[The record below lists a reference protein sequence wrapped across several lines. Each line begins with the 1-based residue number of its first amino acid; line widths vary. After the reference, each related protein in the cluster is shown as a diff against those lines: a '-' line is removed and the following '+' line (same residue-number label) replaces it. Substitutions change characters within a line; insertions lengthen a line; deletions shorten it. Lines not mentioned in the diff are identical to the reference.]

1 MSTPLYKRPAVIVL
15 AVVVIIAFLIVGVL
29 AARSTVSVPSAPRSV
44 HAVAGN
50 ARATISWTAP
60 SSDGGA
66 AITKYRASSTLGA
79 KSCTSATTSCVVLG
93 LTNGVGYSFR
103 VTATN
108 SAGTSV
114 SSVASNSVTPRYGA
128 CVAFWSLPSRPVSAD
143 VLAAITHYY
152 RASHLTPVS
161 VVKNREMILSVADQ
175 SVGVHHCSNADG
187 SVASYVGMV
196 PANSAEAVML
206 EVTHLPYPVTG
217 GSVSFITLAK
227 TASGWRVVNEG
238 TGP

>member
-1 MSTPLYKRPAVIVL
+1 MSTPLYKRPAVIVSV
-15 AVVVIIAFLIVGVL
+15 VVVIALLVVGVL
-29 AARSTVSVPSAPRSV
+29 VARSRDSAPSAPQSV

-50 ARATISWTAP
+50 ARATISWSAP

-66 AITKYRASSTLGA
+66 AITSYQASSTPGA
-79 KSCTSATTSCVVLG
+79 KVCTSATTSCVVTG
-93 LTNGVGYSFR
+93 LTNGVTYTFR

-114 SSVASNSVTPRYGA
+114 ASAPSNSVTPRYPA
-128 CVAFWSLPSRPVSAD
+128 CTAFWSLPSQPVSAD
-143 VLAAITHYY
+143 VLAAITRYY
-152 RASHLTPVS
+152 TTSHLVPVS
-161 VVKNREMILSVADQ
+161 VVNNKEMILRVADQ

-196 PANSAEAVML
+196 PANASAAVML
-206 EVTHLPYPVTG
+206 EVHHLPYPVTG

-227 TASGWRVVNEG
+227 VGATWRVVNEG